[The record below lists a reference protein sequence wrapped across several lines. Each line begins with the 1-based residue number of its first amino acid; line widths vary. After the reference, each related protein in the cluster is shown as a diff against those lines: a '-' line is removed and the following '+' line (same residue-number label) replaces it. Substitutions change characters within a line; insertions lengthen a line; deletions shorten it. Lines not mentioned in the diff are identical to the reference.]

1 MIGRR
6 GGINKGSLVSLVQG
20 LKKQQAEDGKKDEEL
35 GIVLANLGELW
46 WWPERKRGLT
56 PRGRHG
62 VPMASCVHLGRWHD
76 KKVNEIPLNRSP
88 AQHVKCVFESV
99 VLGGEEGKK
108 VPDDAMLDIIAV
120 GDGADEVEKY
130 LDQEEVWAK
139 IGDRLNSF
147 VNLNG
152 NYSATK
158 LTCNGFK
165 KFMEDVCKPI
175 LLALTL
181 IKSTNTSPA
190 RPRLHDAQL
199 SPWHP
204 SCWACWQPRHA
215 WLHNLRLPRLQRW
228 PDSALR

>member
-1 MIGRR
+1 VIGRR

-46 WWPERKRGLT
+46 WWPEGKRGLT